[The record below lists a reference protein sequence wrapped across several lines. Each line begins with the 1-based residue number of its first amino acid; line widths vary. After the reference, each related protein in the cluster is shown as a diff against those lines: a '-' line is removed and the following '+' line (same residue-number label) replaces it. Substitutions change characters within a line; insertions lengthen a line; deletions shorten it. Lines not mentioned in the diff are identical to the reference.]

1 MFEKVVAID
10 KIEFNLIIFH
20 YHIMLSNYAATEK
33 SFQSVWVEEWV
44 LWKKSWVNDR
54 ILCSPDWWMVF
65 TKKYTVT

>member
-33 SFQSVWVEEWV
+33 SFQSV
-44 LWKKSWVNDR
+44 
-54 ILCSPDWWMVF
+54 
-65 TKKYTVT
+65 